1 MNLVTGG
8 DLPEDVLDVDLAT
21 YDDLDVG
28 MSGESGMQQNVQ
40 SLQQSSSQRQLESPK
55 KRSATSGEVT
65 FNFTPLPL
73 SKAGRVVDELL
84 QTKIN
89 VHIPDGKGRTP
100 LHVAVWRGALD
111 ITQRLLEAGADPV
124 SFFFLFLL
132 FLLFFFAY
140 RP

>member
-1 MNLVTGG
+1 MKFLNKFFDAEGELSH
-8 DLPEDVLDVDLAT
+8 DVNNKEAQ
-21 YDDLDVG
+21 Y
-28 MSGESGMQQNVQ
+28 
-40 SLQQSSSQRQLESPK
+40 
-55 KRSATSGEVT
+55 
-65 FNFTPLPL
+65 F
-73 SKAGRVVDELL
+73 DELL